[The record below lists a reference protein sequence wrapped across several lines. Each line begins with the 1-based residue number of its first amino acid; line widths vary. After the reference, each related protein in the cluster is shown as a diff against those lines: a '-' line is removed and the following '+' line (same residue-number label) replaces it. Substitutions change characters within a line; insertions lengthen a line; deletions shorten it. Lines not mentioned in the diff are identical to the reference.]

1 AVKVY
6 PNPSTGLVHISVDQT
21 EELETLIEI
30 INTIGE
36 VIYHKSNGNRT
47 EEVIDLSQHARGL
60 YFLKVTSDN
69 QVRMRKIL
77 LQ

>member
-1 AVKVY
+1 M
-6 PNPSTGLVHISVDQT
+6 
-21 EELETLIEI
+21 
-30 INTIGE
+30 NTIGE